1 MNLSYILKGISMPNT
16 TAEKDYT
23 QYSEKQLFNLIHQLE
38 RKIKKMQNDRVS
50 FKEKMAKELE
60 KRDQNFKDKIDA
72 LNELLQKISQ
82 AFDDKNDCCFGHET
96 PNLETQQAMRDALS
110 GVNLTQ
116 IDSLDDLTNEL
127 KRENSKGFEN
137 VCFSV

>member
-1 MNLSYILKGISMPNT
+1 MPNT
-16 TAEKDYT
+16 TNKDYT
-23 QYSEKQLFNLIHQLE
+23 KYSQRQLFNLIHQLE

-82 AFDDKNDCCFGHET
+82 AFDDKRDCCLGHET
-96 PNLETQQAMRDALS
+96 PNIQTQQAMRDALNKETDLIVEDFS
-110 GVNLTQ
+110 SYSDERKKALGVKTQ
-116 IDSLDDLTNEL
+116 S
-127 KRENSKGFEN
+127 
-137 VCFSV
+137 

>member
-1 MNLSYILKGISMPNT
+1 MPNSPT
-16 TAEKDYT
+16 KKDYT
-23 QYSEKQLFNLIHQLE
+23 QYSEKQLFNLINQLE
-38 RKIKKMQNDRVS
+38 QKIKKMQNDRAS

-60 KRDQNFKDKIDA
+60 KRDQNFKDKIDT

-82 AFDDKNDCCFGHET
+82 AFDDKRDCCLGRKI
-96 PNLETQQAMRDALS
+96 PNLETQQAMRDALN

-116 IDSLDDLTNEL
+116 IDSLDGLTNEL
-127 KRENSKGFEN
+127 KRENGKGFEN

>member
-1 MNLSYILKGISMPNT
+1 MPNT
-16 TAEKDYT
+16 TTKKDYT
-23 QYSEKQLFNLIHQLE
+23 QYSEKQLFNLINQLE
-38 RKIKKMQNDRVS
+38 RKIKKMQNDRAS

-72 LNELLQKISQ
+72 LNEILQKISQ
-82 AFDDKNDCCFGHET
+82 AFDDKRDCCLGRKI
-96 PNLETQQAMRDALS
+96 PNLETQQAMRDALN

-116 IDSLDDLTNEL
+116 IDSLDGLTNEL
-127 KRENSKGFEN
+127 KRENGKGFEN

>member
-1 MNLSYILKGISMPNT
+1 MPNT
-16 TAEKDYT
+16 TTKKDYT

-82 AFDDKNDCCFGHET
+82 AFDDKRDCCLGNKI
-96 PNLETQQAMRDALS
+96 PNIQTQQAMRDALNGENLETIEDFS
-110 GVNLTQ
+110 AWANEIKKEVNA
-116 IDSLDDLTNEL
+116 
-127 KRENSKGFEN
+127 EN
-137 VCFSV
+137 

>member
-1 MNLSYILKGISMPNT
+1 MPNT
-16 TAEKDYT
+16 TNKDYT

-82 AFDDKNDCCFGHET
+82 AFDDKRDCCFGHEI
-96 PNLETQQAMRDALS
+96 PNIQTQQAMRDALNGENLETIEDFS
-110 GVNLTQ
+110 AWANEVKKEVNA
-116 IDSLDDLTNEL
+116 
-127 KRENSKGFEN
+127 EN
-137 VCFSV
+137 

>member
-1 MNLSYILKGISMPNT
+1 MPNT

-38 RKIKKMQNDRVS
+38 RKIKKMQNDRAS

-60 KRDQNFKDKIDA
+60 KRDQTFKDKIDA

-82 AFDDKNDCCFGHET
+82 AFDDKRDCCLGHEI
-96 PNLETQQAMRDALS
+96 PNIQTQQAMRDALN
-110 GVNLTQ
+110 GENLETIEDFHAWANEVKKEVNA
-116 IDSLDDLTNEL
+116 
-127 KRENSKGFEN
+127 EN
-137 VCFSV
+137 

>member
-1 MNLSYILKGISMPNT
+1 MPNP
-16 TAEKDYT
+16 TAKKDYT
-23 QYSEKQLFNLIHQLE
+23 KYSEKQLFNLIHQLE

-72 LNELLQKISQ
+72 LNGLLQKISQ
-82 AFDDKNDCCFGHET
+82 AFDDKRDCCLGRKI
-96 PNLETQQAMRDALS
+96 PNIQTQQAMRDAVN

-127 KRENSKGFEN
+127 KRENNKGFEN

>member
-1 MNLSYILKGISMPNT
+1 MPNT
-16 TAEKDYT
+16 TAKKDYT

-82 AFDDKNDCCFGHET
+82 AFDDKRDCCLGRKI
-96 PNLETQQAMRDALS
+96 PNIQTQQAMRDALN

-127 KRENSKGFEN
+127 KRENNKGFEN
-137 VCFSV
+137 VCSSV

>member
-1 MNLSYILKGISMPNT
+1 MPNSPT
-16 TAEKDYT
+16 KKDYT

-38 RKIKKMQNDRVS
+38 RKIKKMQNDRAS

-82 AFDDKNDCCFGHET
+82 AFDDKRDCCLGHKI
-96 PNLETQQAMRDALS
+96 PNLETQQAMRDAFNKETDLIVEDFS
-110 GVNLTQ
+110 SYSDERKRALGVETQ
-116 IDSLDDLTNEL
+116 P
-127 KRENSKGFEN
+127 
-137 VCFSV
+137 

>member
-1 MNLSYILKGISMPNT
+1 MPNT

-23 QYSEKQLFNLIHQLE
+23 LYSEKQLFNLIHQLE

-82 AFDDKNDCCFGHET
+82 AFDDKIDCCFGHET
-96 PNLETQQAMRDALS
+96 LNIQTQQAMRETLN
-110 GVNLTQ
+110 GINLTQ
-116 IDSLDDLTNEL
+116 IDSLDDFTNEL

>member
-1 MNLSYILKGISMPNT
+1 MPNT
-16 TAEKDYT
+16 TAKKDYT
-23 QYSEKQLFNLIHQLE
+23 KYSEKQLVNLIHQLE

-72 LNELLQKISQ
+72 LNGLLQKISQ
-82 AFDDKNDCCFGHET
+82 AFDDKRDCCLGHKI
-96 PNLETQQAMRDALS
+96 PNIQTQEAMRDALN

-116 IDSLDDLTNEL
+116 IDNLDDLTNEL
-127 KRENSKGFEN
+127 KRENNKGFEN

>member
-1 MNLSYILKGISMPNT
+1 MPNT
-16 TAEKDYT
+16 TAKKDYT
-23 QYSEKQLFNLIHQLE
+23 QYSEKQLFNLINQLE

-82 AFDDKNDCCFGHET
+82 AFDNKRDCCLGRKI
-96 PNLETQQAMRDALS
+96 PNLETQQAMRDALN

-116 IDSLDDLTNEL
+116 IDSLDDLTSEL
-127 KRENSKGFEN
+127 KRENGKGFEN

>member
-1 MNLSYILKGISMPNT
+1 MPNT
-16 TAEKDYT
+16 TAKKDYT

-38 RKIKKMQNDRVS
+38 QKIKKMQNDRVS

-72 LNELLQKISQ
+72 LNGLLQKISQ
-82 AFDDKNDCCFGHET
+82 AFDDKRDCCLGRKI
-96 PNLETQQAMRDALS
+96 PNLETQQAMREALN

-127 KRENSKGFEN
+127 KRENGKGFEN

>member
-1 MNLSYILKGISMPNT
+1 MPNT

-50 FKEKMAKELE
+50 FKERMAKELE

-82 AFDDKNDCCFGHET
+82 AFDDKRDCCFGNKI
-96 PNLETQQAMRDALS
+96 PNIQTQQAMRDALKGENLETIEDFS
-110 GVNLTQ
+110 AWANEIKKEVNA
-116 IDSLDDLTNEL
+116 
-127 KRENSKGFEN
+127 EN
-137 VCFSV
+137 

>member
-1 MNLSYILKGISMPNT
+1 MPNT

-38 RKIKKMQNDRVS
+38 RKI
-50 FKEKMAKELE
+50 
-60 KRDQNFKDKIDA
+60 
-72 LNELLQKISQ
+72 SQ
-82 AFDDKNDCCFGHET
+82 AFDDKRDCCLGHET
-96 PNLETQQAMRDALS
+96 PNIETQQAMRDVLN

>member
-1 MNLSYILKGISMPNT
+1 MPNT

-82 AFDDKNDCCFGHET
+82 AFDDKRDCCLGRKI
-96 PNLETQQAMRDALS
+96 PNIQTQQAMRDAVN

-127 KRENSKGFEN
+127 KRENGKGFEN

>member
-1 MNLSYILKGISMPNT
+1 MPNT

-23 QYSEKQLFNLIHQLE
+23 QYSQRQLFNLIHQLE

-82 AFDDKNDCCFGHET
+82 AFDDKRDCCLWRKI
-96 PNLETQQAMRDALS
+96 PNIQTQQAMRDAVN

-127 KRENSKGFEN
+127 KRENGKGFEN
-137 VCFSV
+137 VCSSV

>member
-1 MNLSYILKGISMPNT
+1 MPNT

-23 QYSEKQLFNLIHQLE
+23 KYSEKQLFNLIHQLE
-38 RKIKKMQNDRVS
+38 QKIKKMQNDRVS

-82 AFDDKNDCCFGHET
+82 AFDDKRDCCLGHEI
-96 PNLETQQAMRDALS
+96 PNIQTQQAMRDALNGENLETIEDFS
-110 GVNLTQ
+110 AWANEIKKEVNA
-116 IDSLDDLTNEL
+116 
-127 KRENSKGFEN
+127 EN
-137 VCFSV
+137 

>member
-1 MNLSYILKGISMPNT
+1 MPNSPT
-16 TAEKDYT
+16 KKDYT

-60 KRDQNFKDKIDA
+60 KRDQNFKDKIDV
-72 LNELLQKISQ
+72 LNELLRKISQ
-82 AFDDKNDCCFGHET
+82 AFDDKRDCCLGRKI
-96 PNLETQQAMRDALS
+96 PNIQTQQAMRDALN
-110 GVNLTQ
+110 GVNITQ

-127 KRENSKGFEN
+127 KRENNKGFKN

>member
-1 MNLSYILKGISMPNT
+1 MPNT
-16 TAEKDYT
+16 TAKKDYT
-23 QYSEKQLFNLIHQLE
+23 KYSEKQLFNLIHQLE

-82 AFDDKNDCCFGHET
+82 AFDDKRDCCLGHEI
-96 PNLETQQAMRDALS
+96 PNLQTQQAIRDALNKETDLIVEDFS
-110 GVNLTQ
+110 SYSDERKKALGVKTQ
-116 IDSLDDLTNEL
+116 S
-127 KRENSKGFEN
+127 
-137 VCFSV
+137 

>member
-1 MNLSYILKGISMPNT
+1 MPNT

-23 QYSEKQLFNLIHQLE
+23 KYSEKQLFNLIHQLE

-82 AFDDKNDCCFGHET
+82 AFDDKRDCCLGHEI
-96 PNLETQQAMRDALS
+96 PNIQTQQAMRDALKDENLETIEDFS
-110 GVNLTQ
+110 AWANEIKKEVNA
-116 IDSLDDLTNEL
+116 
-127 KRENSKGFEN
+127 EN
-137 VCFSV
+137 

>member
-1 MNLSYILKGISMPNT
+1 MPNT

-23 QYSEKQLFNLIHQLE
+23 KYSEKQLFNLINQLE
-38 RKIKKMQNDRVS
+38 QKIKKMQNDRAS

-82 AFDDKNDCCFGHET
+82 AFDDKRDCCLGHEI
-96 PNLETQQAMRDALS
+96 PNLETQQAMRDALNGENLETDLIVEDFS
-110 GVNLTQ
+110 SYSDERKKALGVKTQ
-116 IDSLDDLTNEL
+116 S
-127 KRENSKGFEN
+127 
-137 VCFSV
+137 

>member
-1 MNLSYILKGISMPNT
+1 MPNT

-23 QYSEKQLFNLIHQLE
+23 QYSEKQIFNLINQLE
-38 RKIKKMQNDRVS
+38 RKIKKMQNDRAS

-82 AFDDKNDCCFGHET
+82 AFDDKRDCCLGHKI
-96 PNLETQQAMRDALS
+96 PNLETQQAMRDALNKETDLIVENFS
-110 GVNLTQ
+110 SYSDERKRALGVETQ
-116 IDSLDDLTNEL
+116 P
-127 KRENSKGFEN
+127 
-137 VCFSV
+137 